1 MRMKIL
7 IICNCATG
15 LEIFRGMLIRK
26 LVKEGNVVTAIVPQ
40 TNDKKEKDAED
51 GLKKMRCNLIRIP
64 IERRGMNPFRDIQL
78 FLEYYR
84 TVKKIKP
91 ELVITYTIKPN
102 IYGGLVC
109 RLLKIPY
116 VANIT
121 GLGTA
126 FQNKGLLCHLV
137 SGMDK
142 LALKMQRLYFLKML
156 RIEML
161 LLKRRLFRRIRHMC
175 WQELV
180 WILNTFII

>member
-84 TVKKIKP
+84 TWHRAQHFV
-91 ELVITYTIKPN
+91 LTV
-102 IYGGLVC
+102 
-109 RLLKIPY
+109 
-116 VANIT
+116 
-121 GLGTA
+121 
-126 FQNKGLLCHLV
+126 Q
-137 SGMDK
+137 
-142 LALKMQRLYFLKML
+142 
-156 RIEML
+156 
-161 LLKRRLFRRIRHMC
+161 
-175 WQELV
+175 
-180 WILNTFII
+180 

>member
-1 MRMKIL
+1 MYLVDFSFKISCNKFHVITTTFVSVRMKIL

-91 ELVITYTIKPN
+91 ELVITYN
-102 IYGGLVC
+102 
-109 RLLKIPY
+109 
-116 VANIT
+116 
-121 GLGTA
+121 
-126 FQNKGLLCHLV
+126 
-137 SGMDK
+137 
-142 LALKMQRLYFLKML
+142 
-156 RIEML
+156 
-161 LLKRRLFRRIRHMC
+161 
-175 WQELV
+175 
-180 WILNTFII
+180 